1 MLFDKIVHNLQQL
14 CSEAGSVQHLGAG
27 DNLDD
32 VLPGHR
38 LHLHLPLPLG
48 SLLVLLG
55 LAPAPQLGVAH
66 LGPRPGRVG
75 GLLLALAHRVVS
87 GAHPLVGLQ
96 GAGQEGPGTGEV
108 SMSIPCHYTQSAAS
122 PGTVITGHQGR
133 VIPLLQHLE
142 I

>member
-27 DNLDD
+27 DDLDD
-32 VLPGHR
+32 VLSGR
-38 LHLHLPLPLG
+38 GFHLHLPLHLG

-55 LAPAPQLGVAH
+55 LAPGPQLGVDD

-96 GAGQEGPGTGEV
+96 GAGQEGPDTGEER
-108 SMSIPCHYTQSAAS
+108 MI
-122 PGTVITGHQGR
+122 
-133 VIPLLQHLE
+133 
-142 I
+142 